1 LRLRI
6 VVVVIVLD
14 CSTGGRDTCRY
25 QGIEFLLA
33 PNADL
38 VDSAGGPA
46 FPDWPQKTQ
55 KHAFRLNALQS
66 GNGNPERHIQ
76 WSDFSF
82 GGHY

>member
-1 LRLRI
+1 
-6 VVVVIVLD
+6 
-14 CSTGGRDTCRY
+14 
-25 QGIEFLLA
+25 LA